1 MQSQITQEDF
11 DHLLAWLDF
20 DREAA
25 GVKYEKIRGRLSR
38 LFAARGFYDA
48 EDLADETINRVIKK
62 IQWLKANYTGDPNL
76 YFYGAAKRVAQE
88 AQRRK
93 DKRPVE
99 LPLSPGD
106 ANETEVRMRLLDE
119 CLMELSAD
127 DQHLLFSYYADDG
140 AVKINNRKQLVHS
153 LRLSP
158 AALRQRAHR
167 LKAKM
172 KTAVLERL
180 REEGDSF

>member
-1 MQSQITQEDF
+1 MQSQITREEF
-11 DHLLAWLDF
+11 DCLLAWLDF

-25 GVKYEKIRGRLSR
+25 GVKYEKIRGNLSR
-38 LFAARGFYDA
+38 IFASRGFNDA

-62 IQWLKANYTGDPNL
+62 VRWLKENYTGDPNL
-76 YFYGAAKRVAQE
+76 YFYAVAKRVAQE

-99 LPLSPGD
+99 LPLSPRD
-106 ANETEVRMRLLDE
+106 ANETEVRMRLLEE

-127 DQHLLFSYYADDG
+127 DQHLLLNYYTDGG

-153 LRLSP
+153 LGLSP
-158 AALRQRAHR
+158 AAVRQRAHR
-167 LKAKM
+167 LKAKLR
-172 KTAVLERL
+172 AALLERL